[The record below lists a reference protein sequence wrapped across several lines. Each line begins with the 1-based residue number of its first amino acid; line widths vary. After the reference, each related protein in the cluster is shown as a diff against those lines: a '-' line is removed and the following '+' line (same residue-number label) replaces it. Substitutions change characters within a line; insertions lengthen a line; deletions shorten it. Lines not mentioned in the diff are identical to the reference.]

1 MGKITLYHG
10 SKNGINDTIKPISR
24 ELCDFGKGFYMG
36 TEKNQPLTLIANYE
50 NATLY
55 TLELD
60 TEDLIIKD
68 IPLDIHWAMFVAF
81 NRGRIS
87 KITSNEL
94 YNQYENYAKN
104 ADVISGY
111 IANDRMFVVLERFF
125 DGEITDKAL
134 IKSLT
139 ALKLGKQY
147 TTITQKACD
156 KIKIIEKQ
164 ILSKEQKDKLKL
176 QSSINRQKGISLAE
190 EICIKYR
197 REGNFFDEL
206 LNSKSLITN

>member
-24 ELCDFGKGFYMG
+24 DLCDFGKGFYMG